1 MRSILGDLSGF
12 IRWARVSRGLTQ
24 AELAGMVG
32 TDQGVISAYEH
43 GRRSPSAEMLNRIV
57 VACGYRLAALDTVGR
72 VFPAP
77 IPKAGWFSD
86 EYLHPDHWEP
96 EGSEGDLETRGPT
109 AWSEAARDAALV
121 AVVEAAAI
129 IAEDKARS

>member
-1 MRSILGDLSGF
+1 M
-12 IRWARVSRGLTQ
+12 SRGLTQ
-24 AELAGMVG
+24 VGLAGMVG

-86 EYLHPDHWEP
+86 EHLYPDHWDP
-96 EGSEGDLETRGPT
+96 DGSQIDEETTVRAG
-109 AWSEAARDAALV
+109 WSEADRNAALV
-121 AVVEAAAI
+121 AVVEAAAL
-129 IAEDKARS
+129 IAEDKARQCAGPEGPRP